1 MISTTTATGA
11 KLTAEDFLE
20 LVQRPE
26 NANKWLELERG
37 EVIEMPAPTKPHGF
51 VCLNIGRLVANYT
64 FEVGRFYAVGNDSGV
79 ILRRNPDTV
88 RGPDVAVYD
97 DASTF
102 EDLHPKYGEVAPL
115 LAVEVLSPSDRMGKV
130 TQKVREY
137 LEAGT
142 RIVWVVDPEDKCVQ
156 IHRPGELPA
165 VAWEPDELSGYDVLP
180 GFTCKVAALFA
191 FPKRPAPKLTDVPP
205 GT

>member
-1 MISTTTATGA
+1 MSTTTAT
-11 KLTAEDFLE
+11 KLTAEEFFE

-26 NANKWLELERG
+26 NANKWLELDRG

-64 FEVGRFYAVGNDSGV
+64 FELGRFYAVGNDSGV

-88 RGPDVAVYD
+88 RGPDVAVYN

-102 EDLHPKYGEVAPL
+102 EELHPKYGEVAPL
-115 LAVEVLSPSDRMGKV
+115 LAIEVLSPSDRMGKV

-142 RIVWVVDPEDKCVQ
+142 RIVWVVDPEAKSVQ
-156 IHRPGELPA
+156 IYRPGELPA
-165 VAWEPDELSGYDVLP
+165 VGWESDELSGYDVLP
-180 GFTCKVAALFA
+180 GFSCKVAALFA
-191 FPKRPAPKLTDVPP
+191 FPIRPAPPATEPP
-205 GT
+205 AKT